1 VAKYE
6 TNFHSV
12 ILKIVLFINV
22 SHITINI
29 SDWVFNIPNIYT
41 NCDQPADECASLNY
55 PVLHAFN
62 HFVDAPNQITVTCTP
77 GKRPDGLPDW
87 VWSAESYEFRG
98 FIPSCVDPTYCDKD
112 PPVPFYDNTDYKKP
126 PLGSLKYGDGEIVT
140 YTCQNSSKCY
150 FLRIQPIY
158 NAYHRSTQ
166 EWGVRGQGG

>member
-1 VAKYE
+1 
-6 TNFHSV
+6 
-12 ILKIVLFINV
+12 LFFSSLFLIA
-22 SHITINI
+22 INI

-87 VWSAESYEFRG
+87 VWSAEGYEFRG

-140 YTCQNSSKCY
+140 YTCQNSSEYYLMKLLLTFNTY
-150 FLRIQPIY
+150 LHNLQ
-158 NAYHRSTQ
+158 
-166 EWGVRGQGG
+166 VRT